1 MEEHAA
7 LLSMLTGP
15 TSSLILLLTILYA
28 VWKAVTQ
35 SIIPAVKAWV
45 DKHLA
50 QVDDLLES
58 HGKDR
63 DAWLKSMSDCS
74 DQNKQLQGTL
84 ERVERK
90 VGGLYARHEALQ
102 TRLDVVLSHSP
113 TPPAGS

>member
-63 DAWLKSMSDCS
+63 DAWLKSMADCN

-90 VGGLYARHEALQ
+90 VGGLYARHESLQ
-102 TRLDVVLSHSP
+102 TRLDVVLSHSS
-113 TPPAGS
+113 TPPSGS